1 MLQRYEIIERR
12 DINVTVLFQRVETYT
27 IDSRR
32 RKLMEI
38 EFDVKITAG
47 ILYDYM
53 LHHAYT
59 SLAGILGTFIGFVIL
74 LGYFKTGY
82 FIYLIGAAVVIFY
95 LPCTYFMKA
104 KQQAALTPAFQK
116 PLHYRLTEEGIEV
129 SQEEQVQS
137 QNWENMVKAV
147 STRSSIIVYTSKNN
161 ASIFPRKDLGQN
173 SSKVIEM
180 ISTHMQPSK
189 VKIRA

>member
-1 MLQRYEIIERR
+1 
-12 DINVTVLFQRVETYT
+12 
-27 IDSRR
+27 
-32 RKLMEI
+32 MEI

-59 SLAGILGTFIGFVIL
+59 SLSGILGTFVGFVIL

-95 LPCTYFMKA
+95 LPCSYFIRA
-104 KQQAALTPAFQK
+104 RQQAQLTPAFKK
-116 PLHYRLTEEGIEV
+116 PLHYKLSAEGVTV
-129 SQEEQVQS
+129 SQDGESQS
-137 QNWENMVKAV
+137 QAWALMCKAV
-147 STRSSIIVYTSKNN
+147 STRSSIILYTSKHN
-161 ASIFPRKDLGQN
+161 ASIFPRKDLGEDTM
-173 SSKVIEM
+173 KVIEI
-180 ISTHMQPSK
+180 ISVNMSPDK